1 MFELVHIILCASP
14 DFIPRFGFAAW
25 PGKRHETVGN
35 GVHIYVHVSRYMYMY
50 IDIQL
55 YPIRCLYYCIYI
67 YERYLELMGHSMPK

>member
-35 GVHIYVHVSRYMYMY
+35 GVHIYVYVKVHVYVHRYTTVSNP
-50 IDIQL
+50 L
-55 YPIRCLYYCIYI
+55 PLLLYI